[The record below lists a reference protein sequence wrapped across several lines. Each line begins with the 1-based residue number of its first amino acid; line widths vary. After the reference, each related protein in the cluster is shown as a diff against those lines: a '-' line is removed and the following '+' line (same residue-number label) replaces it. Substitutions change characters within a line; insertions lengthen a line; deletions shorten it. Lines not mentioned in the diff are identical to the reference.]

1 MKNVI
6 FLSLIQKNIVSI
18 GLSENVKVIDLF
30 CGIGGLTYGLKNT
43 GLNVVA
49 GIDLDETCRYPYEE
63 NNKSTFYC
71 KDILNLKGQE
81 LNEMFGEC
89 KIKILVGCA
98 PCQPFSNYSLKS
110 QDKNKWRLLYEFTRL
125 IKQTKPDI
133 ISMENVPRLMKFS
146 KENVFPDFLKNLKK
160 MGYFVE
166 YKIVNCA
173 DFGIPQTRK
182 RLVLLASKRGTISLI
197 PNTYQADNYKTV
209 KDAIFKLEP
218 LEHGEASLKDPLHR
232 AAKLKELNL
241 KRVKQSK
248 PGGTWKDWDKE
259 LRLECHKK
267 DSGKSYVSVYGRME
281 WDKPSPTITTHCTGI
296 GNGRFIHPFQNRGI
310 TLREAA
316 ILQSFPKKYKF
327 IKKGGKLKVKSISTH
342 IGNAV
347 PVKLG
352 EAIGKSILHHIKT
365 FHL

>member
-1 MKNVI
+1 MNTDTSKT
-6 FLSLIQKNIVSI
+6 
-18 GLSENVKVIDLF
+18 VKVIDLF
-30 CGIGGLTYGLKNT
+30 CGVGGLTHGLKNT

-49 GIDLDETCRYPYEE
+49 GIDLDESCKYPYEV

-71 KDILNLKGQE
+71 QDISKLKGQD
-81 LNEMFGEC
+81 LNEVFGEC
-89 KIKILVGCA
+89 SVKVLVGCA

-110 QDKNKWRLLYEFTRL
+110 QDKDKWRLLYEFSRL
-125 IKQTKPDI
+125 IKECNPDI

-146 KENVFPDFLKNLKK
+146 KESVFPDFLQSLKK
-160 MGYFVE
+160 MGYHVE

-173 DFGIPQTRK
+173 DYGIPQIRK
-182 RLVLLASKRGTISLI
+182 RLVLLASKKGEICLI
-197 PNTYQADNYKTV
+197 PNTCKESNYKTV
-209 KDAIFKLEP
+209 KSAIAKLEP
-218 LEHGEASLKDPLHR
+218 LEHGQASLKDPLHR
-232 AAKLKELNL
+232 AAKLNELNL

-248 PGGTWKDWDKE
+248 PGGTWKDWDEE

-281 WDKPSPTITTHCTGI
+281 WDKPSPTITTHCTGV
-296 GNGRFIHPFQNRGI
+296 GNGRFIHPSQNRGLS
-310 TLREAA
+310 LREAA

-327 IKKGGKLKVKSISTH
+327 LRKGEKLKVKNISTH

-352 EAIGKSILHHIKT
+352 EAIGKSILQHIKN
-365 FHL
+365 FH